1 MSRAKTVNELFMDC
15 LYEEKDLPEDKSTP
29 KDAVLA
35 EGLTLNVGFH
45 PEKLKSHRQEIIEVI
60 KEMPD
65 AFIKGKGG
73 GHTFLNLCEDRNG
86 NLWAQH
92 QTMEELV
99 LLAIASE
106 LGGYCLPRETWS
118 TLPGGVP
125 YVWFSTK

>member
-1 MSRAKTVNELFMDC
+1 MSRAKTVNEIFMDC

-65 AFIKGKGG
+65 AFIKGNAEPIDCHFYLHRGLKKCA
-73 GHTFLNLCEDRNG
+73 L
-86 NLWAQH
+86 QH

-118 TLPGGVP
+118 ALPGGVP
-125 YVWFSTK
+125 YVWFSTE